1 MPEQNQ
7 GKLYQCSGFDTNGKA
22 IWEDVGGELV
32 ANKLTANYINAL
44 DITAKKITVLNNNNA
59 TQSDSNPI
67 LFEANGLSGTG
78 SVKIANFTV
87 NQTGLYSGE
96 HNEIGSTKDGVY
108 LGADGI
114 SIGSNFKITAGNVI
128 ISDYTK
134 STIKKYRKI
143 EYDNETEAAA
153 KYTD

>member
-1 MPEQNQ
+1 MSDKSQ

-22 IWEDVGGELV
+22 IWEDIGGELV

-59 TQSDSNPI
+59 EQSELNPI
-67 LFEANGLSGTG
+67 LFEADGLSGTG

-87 NQTGLYSGE
+87 NQTGLYSDG
-96 HNEIGSTKDGVY
+96 HNHIDSTDKGVY

-114 SIGSNFKITAGNVI
+114 SIGSNFKVKAGNVI

-153 KYTD
+153 HYDD

>member
-1 MPEQNQ
+1 MV
-7 GKLYQCSGFDTNGKA
+7 T
-22 IWEDVGGELV
+22 
-32 ANKLTANYINAL
+32 NKLTANYINAL
-44 DITAKKITVLNNNNA
+44 DITAKKITVLDKSNNNK
-59 TQSDSNPI
+59 P
-67 LFEANGLSGTG
+67 LFEADGINGTG
-78 SVKIANFTV
+78 SVKIANFDV
-87 NQTGLYSGE
+87 NQTGLYSGN
-96 HNEIGSTKDGVY
+96 HNSIESKEDGVY

-114 SIGSNFKITAGNVI
+114 SIGSNFKVKAGSVI

>member
-1 MPEQNQ
+1 M
-7 GKLYQCSGFDTNGKA
+7 
-22 IWEDVGGELV
+22 
-32 ANKLTANYINAL
+32 
-44 DITAKKITVLNNNNA
+44 
-59 TQSDSNPI
+59 
-67 LFEANGLSGTG
+67 SGTG
-78 SVKIANFTV
+78 SVHIANFTV
-87 NQTGLYSGE
+87 NQTGLYSDS
-96 HNEIGSTKDGVY
+96 HNHIDSTDKGVY

-114 SIGSNFKITAGNVI
+114 SIGSNFKVTAGSVE